1 MDEAV
6 SVHSGADDVDGE
18 AGLAL
23 IVVVG
28 IAFVLTI
35 SVKLIRPIRAE
46 LEESM
51 RPR

>member
-1 MDEAV
+1 MQLPAEQVELIREWILEGRSDE
-6 SVHSGADDVDGE
+6 E
-18 AGLAL
+18 
-23 IVVVG
+23 

-35 SVKLIRPIRAE
+35 SVKLIRPIRVE

>member
-1 MDEAV
+1 MQLPSEQIELIQDWILEGRSDE
-6 SVHSGADDVDGE
+6 E
-18 AGLAL
+18 
-23 IVVVG
+23 

-46 LEESM
+46 LEVSM

>member
-1 MDEAV
+1 MQLPSEQIELIQDWILEGRSDE
-6 SVHSGADDVDGE
+6 E
-18 AGLAL
+18 
-23 IVVVG
+23 

>member
-1 MDEAV
+1 MQLPAEQIELIQDWILEGRSDE
-6 SVHSGADDVDGE
+6 E
-18 AGLAL
+18 
-23 IVVVG
+23 